1 MTTPPRFRA
10 YGWNV
15 IGPIDGH
22 DAALI
27 DQAIRIAHDQSDG
40 RRS

>member
-1 MTTPPRFRA
+1 M
-10 YGWNV
+10 

-27 DQAIRIAHDQSDG
+27 DQAIRIAQANNDG
-40 RRS
+40 PTLVICRTTIG